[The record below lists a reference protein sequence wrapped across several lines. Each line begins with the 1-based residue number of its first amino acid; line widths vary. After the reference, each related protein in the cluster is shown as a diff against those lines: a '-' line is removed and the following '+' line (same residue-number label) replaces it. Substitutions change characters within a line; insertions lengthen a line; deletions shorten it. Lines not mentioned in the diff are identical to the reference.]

1 MLRPQQGESAAIEEA
16 LARARTQRQQDDL
29 TMKAFR
35 ERQQN
40 SKLRRSATAP
50 PERKPNKLVQAIGGL
65 ISGLDVKARPWEA
78 PSDELLEL
86 RRAKEALL
94 TKQTKDA
101 EDVKALEAL
110 VGDVRL
116 RGTKDADLAAILKA
130 VIDRKTS
137 AEEARKKLEL
147 LKAGGKLEEKKE
159 LSLADQEKIA
169 LMEHEAS
176 RLTII
181 KLARSLSF
189 QSIRLYADLQFSNWL
204 NGKKLAKSLPPW
216 KRSSRR
222 LVWQPG

>member
-1 MLRPQQGESAAIEEA
+1 
-16 LARARTQRQQDDL
+16 
-29 TMKAFR
+29 MKAFR

-50 PERKPNKLVQAIGGL
+50 PERKPNKLIQVIGGL

-101 EDVKALEAL
+101 EHVKALEAL

-116 RGTKDADLAAILKA
+116 RGTKDSDLAAILKA

-181 KLARSLSF
+181 KLVRSAG
-189 QSIRLYADLQFSNWL
+189 RLVCEHVPKPRHSNWL
-204 NGKKLAKSLPPW
+204 NEKKLEKSLPLW
-216 KRSSRR
+216 KKSSRP

>member
-1 MLRPQQGESAAIEEA
+1 M
-16 LARARTQRQQDDL
+16 
-29 TMKAFR
+29 
-35 ERQQN
+35 
-40 SKLRRSATAP
+40 
-50 PERKPNKLVQAIGGL
+50 
-65 ISGLDVKARPWEA
+65 
-78 PSDELLEL
+78 

-101 EDVKALEAL
+101 EHVKALEAL

-116 RGTKDADLAAILKA
+116 RGTKDSDLAAILKA

-137 AEEARKKLEL
+137 AEDARKKLEL

-181 KLARSLSF
+181 KLV
-189 QSIRLYADLQFSNWL
+189 
-204 NGKKLAKSLPPW
+204 
-216 KRSSRR
+216 RSSSF
-222 LVWQPG
+222 LSTQTVC